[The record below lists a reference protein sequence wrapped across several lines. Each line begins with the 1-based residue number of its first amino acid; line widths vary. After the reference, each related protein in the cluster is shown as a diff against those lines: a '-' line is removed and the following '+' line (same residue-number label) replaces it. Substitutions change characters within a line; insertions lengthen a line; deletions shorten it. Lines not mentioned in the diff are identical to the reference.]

1 MSRSEE
7 TPAVYEDDDKKTEAL
22 ALQGRAMAIV
32 VRNQDDLDAA
42 NRFLIEIKARQDYFA
57 GLYDPQIKKASDLH
71 KSLLADKRQ
80 FTDLLDKA
88 ASVIKPK
95 IANYL
100 YEEDQK
106 RLAAARARQLAEEQA
121 AREAEKAADKAH
133 ELIENGKEGKVA
145 AVVEK
150 AAEKIEAIK
159 AAAPVIPSI
168 PVADFSMR
176 TTWDFEIVDAML
188 IPREYLV
195 PDEVLIRKIT
205 RAHKGQKT
213 IPGVRMFES
222 RSVAAKANRY

>member
-7 TPAVYEDDDKKTEAL
+7 APAIYEDDDKKTEAL
-22 ALQGRAMAIV
+22 ALQGRAVALI

-42 NRFLIEIKARQDYFA
+42 NQFLNEIKTRQDYFS

-80 FTDLLDKA
+80 FTDILDKA

-106 RLAAARARQLAEEQA
+106 RLTAARARHLAEEQA

-150 AAEKIEAIK
+150 AAEKIEALK

-176 TTWDFEIVDAML
+176 TTWEFEVTDVDL
-188 IPREYLV
+188 IPRKYMV
-195 PDEVLIRKIT
+195 PDTTLLGKIV
-205 RAHKGQKT
+205 RAMKDQT
-213 IPGVRMFES
+213 DIPGIRAYPS